1 MKNIKVDLLVIG
13 GGSGGLVLASGAA
26 QLGVNVV
33 LVEGDRMGGDCL
45 NYGCVPSKAL
55 LAAANTAYQVNNSD
69 KFGIKA
75 ERISSNYAEVMAYVE
90 KKIAAIAP
98 HDSQERFEEMGV
110 KVIRQYAKFKDHK
123 TIIAGDYE
131 ITARRIV
138 LATGSRA
145 KIPNIKGLDE
155 VSYLTNET
163 LFDLR
168 KAPKHLAII
177 GGGPIGLEMAQ
188 AHARLGVK
196 TTLVEVN
203 RILQGYERRFVEAVE
218 KSLIDDGVNILENT
232 DITKVE
238 KDKADIKLHL
248 SSRQVFVVSD
258 LLIAAGRVPNTEQL
272 GLEQAG
278 VKYNEFGVQVD
289 KNLRTTNRLVYAIGD
304 IVEGSRFTHT
314 ASYHAGIVLK
324 KILLGLPF
332 KLRTDHIPQVTYTDP
347 EIASVGF
354 NFDDAVKRF
363 GKKVERSCVN
373 LKTNDR
379 AITDS
384 RTEGFVEVL
393 LLGRKVIGCTITS
406 KNAGE
411 LISFWAFVIAKN
423 LKISDINAMVPPYPT
438 LGEVNKRVVS
448 EYYAPKVFGNKP
460 LKLYIAI
467 IQKFFR

>member
-13 GGSGGLVLASGAA
+13 AGSGGLVLASGAA
-26 QLGVNVV
+26 QLGANVV

-55 LAAANTAYQVNNSD
+55 LAAANTAHQVNHSD

-75 ERISSNYAEVMAYVE
+75 EIVSSNYGEVMVYVA

-98 HDSQERFEEMGV
+98 HDSQERFEQKGV
-110 KVIRQYAKFKDHK
+110 KVIRQYAKFKERK

-138 LATGSRA
+138 IATGSRT

-168 KAPKHLAII
+168 KAPNHLAII

-196 TTLVEVN
+196 TTLIEMN
-203 RILQGYERRFVEAVE
+203 KILQGHERRFVEPVE
-218 KSLIDDGVNILENT
+218 KSLIDDGVNFLENT
-232 DITKVE
+232 FVKLVE

-248 SSRQVFVVSD
+248 SSGDVFVVSD
-258 LLIAAGRVPNTEQL
+258 LLIAAGRVPNIERL
-272 GLEQAG
+272 ALEQAG
-278 VKYNEFGVQVD
+278 VKYNEFGVIVD
-289 KNLRTTNRLVYAIGD
+289 KNLRTTNRSVYAIGD

-324 KILLGLPF
+324 KILLGLPSKF
-332 KLRTDHIPQVTYTDP
+332 RTDHIPQVTYTDP
-347 EIASVGF
+347 EIASVGM
-354 NFDDAVKRF
+354 NYEDAVKRF
-363 GKKVERSCVN
+363 GKKVQRSYVN
-373 LKTNDR
+373 IKTNDR

-384 RTEGFVEVL
+384 KTEGFVEVL
-393 LLGRKVIGCTITS
+393 LVGRKLIGCSITS

-411 LISFWAFVIAKN
+411 LISFWAFIIAKN
-423 LKISDINAMVPPYPT
+423 IKISNINAMVPPYPT
-438 LGEVNKRVVS
+438 LGEVNKRVIS
-448 EYYAPKVFGNKP
+448 KYYAPKVFGNKL
-460 LKLYIAI
+460 LKNYVGV
-467 IQKFFR
+467 IQRFFK

>member
-75 ERISSNYAEVMAYVE
+75 ERISSNYAEVMAYVA

>member
-13 GGSGGLVLASGAA
+13 AGSGGLVLASGAA
-26 QLGVNVV
+26 QLGANVA

-45 NYGCVPSKAL
+45 NFGCVPSKAL
-55 LAAANTAYQVNNSD
+55 LAAANTAHQVNHSD

-75 ERISSNYAEVMAYVE
+75 KIVGSNYADVMAYVT

-98 HDSQERFEEMGV
+98 HDSQERFEQMGV
-110 KVIRQYAKFKDHK
+110 KVIRQYAKFKDRK
-123 TIIAGDYE
+123 TIIAGEYE
-131 ITARRIV
+131 ITARRMV

-145 KIPNIKGLDE
+145 KIPNINGLDE

-168 KAPKHLAII
+168 KAPSHLAII

-196 TTLVEVN
+196 TTLIEMN
-203 RILQGYERRFVEAVE
+203 RILQGHKRRFVEPVE

-232 DITKVE
+232 FVKRVE

-248 SSRQVFVVSD
+248 SSGEVFVVSD
-258 LLIAAGRVPNTEQL
+258 LLIATGRVPNIEQL
-272 GLEQAG
+272 ALEQAG
-278 VKYNEFGVQVD
+278 VKYSELGVNVD
-289 KNLRTTNRLVYAIGD
+289 KNLRTTNRSVYAIGD
-304 IVEGSRFTHT
+304 IVDGLRFTHT
-314 ASYHAGIVLK
+314 ASYHAGLVLK
-324 KILLGLPF
+324 KILLGLPS

-347 EIASVGF
+347 EIASVGL

-363 GKKVERSCVN
+363 GKKVERSCVS

-384 RTEGFVEVL
+384 KTEGFVEVL
-393 LLGRKVIGCTITS
+393 LLRRKVIGCSITS

-411 LISFWAFVIAKN
+411 LISFWAFIIAKN
-423 LKISDINAMVPPYPT
+423 IKISNINAMVPPYPT

-448 EYYAPKVFGNKP
+448 EYYAPKVFGNKL
-460 LKLYIAI
+460 LKYYAGVV
-467 IQKFFR
+467 QTFFK

>member
-13 GGSGGLVLASGAA
+13 AGSGGLVLASGAA
-26 QLGVNVV
+26 QLGANVV

-55 LAAANTAYQVNNSD
+55 LAAANIAHQVNHSD

-75 ERISSNYAEVMAYVE
+75 KIVGSNYADVMAYVA
-90 KKIAAIAP
+90 KKIAEIAP
-98 HDSQERFEEMGV
+98 HDSQERFEQMGV
-110 KVIRQYAKFKDHK
+110 KVIRQYAKFKDRK
-123 TIIAGDYE
+123 TIIAGEYE
-131 ITARRIV
+131 ITARRMV
-138 LATGSRA
+138 LATGSRT
-145 KIPNIKGLDE
+145 KIPNLKGLDE

-168 KAPKHLAII
+168 KAPSHLAII

-196 TTLVEVN
+196 TTLIEMN
-203 RILQGYERRFVEAVE
+203 RIMIGHERRFVEPVE
-218 KSLIDDGVNILENT
+218 KSLIDDGVNIIENT
-232 DITKVE
+232 FVNRVE

-248 SSRQVFVVSD
+248 SSEEVLLVSD
-258 LLIAAGRVPNTEQL
+258 LLIAAGRVPNIEQL
-272 GLEQAG
+272 ALERAG
-278 VKYNEFGVQVD
+278 VEYSEFGVTVD
-289 KNLRTTNRLVYAIGD
+289 RKLRTTNGSVYAIGD

-324 KILLGLPF
+324 KILLGFPS

-347 EIASVGF
+347 EIASVGM
-354 NFDDAVKRF
+354 NFEDAVKRF

-384 RTEGFVEVL
+384 KTEGFVEVI
-393 LLGRKVIGCTITS
+393 LLGRKVIGCSITS

-411 LISFWAFVIAKN
+411 LISFWAFVIAKSI
-423 LKISDINAMVPPYPT
+423 KISNINAMVAPYPT

-448 EYYAPKVFGNKP
+448 EYYAPKVFGNKL
-460 LKLYIAI
+460 LKYYAGIV
-467 IQKFFR
+467 QRFFK

>member
-13 GGSGGLVLASGAA
+13 AGSGGLVLASGAV
-26 QLGVNVV
+26 QLEANVV
-33 LVEGDRMGGDCL
+33 LVEGNRMGGDCL

-55 LAAANTAYQVNNSD
+55 LAAAYTAHQVNHSY

-75 ERISSNYAEVMAYVE
+75 KIADSNYAEVMAHVE

-98 HDSQERFEEMGV
+98 HDSQERFEKMGV
-110 KVIRQYAKFKDHK
+110 KVIRQFAKFKDHK
-123 TIIAGDYE
+123 TIIAGDYQ
-131 ITARRIV
+131 ITARRIA

-155 VSYLTNET
+155 VTYLTNET

-168 KAPKHLAII
+168 KAPSHLAII
-177 GGGPIGLEMAQ
+177 GGGPIGSEMAQ

-196 TTLVEVN
+196 TTLIEMN
-203 RILQGYERRFVEAVE
+203 RIMQGYERRFVEPVE

-232 DITKVE
+232 IVKRVE

-248 SSRQVFVVSD
+248 SSGEVFVVSD
-258 LLIAAGRVPNTEQL
+258 LLIAAGRVPNIEQL
-272 GLEQAG
+272 ALEKAG
-278 VKYNEFGVQVD
+278 VEYDEFGVKVN
-289 KNLRTTNRLVYAIGD
+289 KNLQTTNRSIFAIGD

-324 KILLGLPF
+324 KILLGLPSR
-332 KLRTDHIPQVTYTDP
+332 LRTDHIPQVTYTDP
-347 EIASVGF
+347 EIASVGM
-354 NFDDAVKRF
+354 NFEDAVKRF
-363 GKKVERSCVN
+363 GKKVERSCVQ

-384 RTEGFVEVL
+384 KTEGFIEVL
-393 LLGRKVIGCTITS
+393 LLGRKVIGCSITS

-411 LISFWAFVIAKN
+411 LISFWAFVLAKN
-423 LKISDINAMVPPYPT
+423 IKISNINAMVPPYPT
-438 LGEVNKRVVS
+438 LGELNKRVVS
-448 EYYAPKVFGNKP
+448 QYYAPKIFGNKL
-460 LKLYIAI
+460 LKLYVSM
-467 IQKFFR
+467 IQKSFI

>member
-75 ERISSNYAEVMAYVE
+75 ERISSNYAEVMAYVA

-423 LKISDINAMVPPYPT
+423 IKISSINAMIPPYPT
-438 LGEVNKRVVS
+438 LGEINKRVVS
-448 EYYAPKVFGNKP
+448 EYYAPKFFGNKI
-460 LKLYIAI
+460 LKYYVGI
-467 IQKFFR
+467 IQRFSK